1 MIHVLVDDVRDL
13 FGMDIICRNPTV
25 AWDVCKNITQEWS
38 LYLDHDLG
46 AVVNGNDVLKN
57 LIEMRKAPK
66 YVQIVS
72 SNPVGVA
79 NIKATLEAEGYVKS
93 DLTGINYERA

>member
-1 MIHVLVDDVRDL
+1 MIHVLVDDIRDL
-13 FGMDIICRNPTV
+13 PGMDIICRNPT
-25 AWDVCKNITQEWS
+25 AAYLVCKNITTEWE
-38 LYLDHDLG
+38 LFLDHDLG
-46 AVVNGNDVLKN
+46 TVVNGNDFLKN
-57 LIEMRKAPK
+57 LLMLRKYPK

-79 NIKATLEAEGYVKS
+79 NIRATLEANGYIKS